1 MATIYNTSLS
11 TTSERYFSD
20 GLGGAF
26 LAAVVSLIYFDGL
39 IARAGLRLLW
49 RHVPA
54 GGSCQ
59 M

>member
-20 GLGGAF
+20 GLGGILGRFCVADT
-26 LAAVVSLIYFDGL
+26 FDGL

-49 RHVPA
+49 CHVPA